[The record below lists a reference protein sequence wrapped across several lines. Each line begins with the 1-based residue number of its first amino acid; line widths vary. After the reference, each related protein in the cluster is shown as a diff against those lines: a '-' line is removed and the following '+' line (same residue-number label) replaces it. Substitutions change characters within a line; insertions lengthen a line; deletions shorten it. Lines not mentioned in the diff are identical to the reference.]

1 LRMPSRRPR
10 VMPATLSSFVP
21 LIIALSGARETGQFG
36 RETLGWKG
44 SKRTFPTGDTD
55 APSFDLE
62 TERAL
67 IFPQRRCDAR
77 LHARRLNLTSRV
89 KASRVR
95 RRAHAL
101 LADTR
106 KGQHGLWRVHGVGNR
121 RSSRRREAIGVGV
134 LTPVL
139 GRRVLARAGLQQRG
153 LRVRVGVLMR
163 VLVLVRVRRC
173 HSLRR
178 RCLTSGH
185 MLRVVHLARL
195 AVHRWVMFVRA
206 LAVRRR
212 HRRRRERGGER
223 TRGLRSVGRSGCGEG
238 RLRAEVGARRRRYRA
253 NPGRRGARRVCLGHV
268 RKSQGRESLAIQRT
282 RSVLVIVRSVRR
294 TPGLLLRIGGIQLFG
309 FLPQIASVY
318 LLFAVV

>member
-21 LIIALSGARETGQFG
+21 LIIALSGGRENGQFG
-36 RETLGWKG
+36 QETLGRKV
-44 SKRTFPTGDTD
+44 SKRTFPTGDTN
-55 APSFDLE
+55 APGFDLE
-62 TERAL
+62 TEGAL
-67 IFPQRRCDAR
+67 VFPQRRCDAR
-77 LHARRLNLTSRV
+77 LHARRLNLASRV

-101 LADTR
+101 LADAR
-106 KGQHGLWRVHGVGNR
+106 KGQHGLWRVHRVGNR
-121 RSSRRREAIGVGV
+121 RSSRRCEAIGVGV

-153 LRVRVGVLMR
+153 LRVRVGMLMR
-163 VLVLVRVRRC
+163 VLVLVRVGRC

-195 AVHRWVMFVRA
+195 AVHRWVVFVRA

-223 TRGLRSVGRSGCGEG
+223 TRGLGSVGRSGRSEG

-268 RKSQGRESLAIQRT
+268 RKSQGR
-282 RSVLVIVRSVRR
+282 
-294 TPGLLLRIGGIQLFG
+294 
-309 FLPQIASVY
+309 
-318 LLFAVV
+318 